1 MKTFAEYSKEIR
13 KTMHTDFDM
22 TLSYLALGLTEE
34 SGEVSG
40 QMKRVFRDDKGV
52 VSEKRKELLLK
63 ELGDVLWYLNAMAEE
78 LGSSLAAVAAL
89 NVAKLKDRQ
98 QRDVLRGD
106 GDER

>member
-1 MKTFAEYSKEIR
+1 MKTFAEYSKESR

-52 VSEKRKELLLK
+52 VSEKRKDLLLK
-63 ELGDVLWYLNAMAEE
+63 ELGDVLWYLNGMSEK
-78 LGSSLAAVAAL
+78 LGSSLAEVAAL
-89 NVAKLKDRQ
+89 NIAKLKDRQ